1 MEEKGS
7 KSRLFNT
14 SALDPKD
21 EIEERME
28 RGYGLL
34 TELTAGL
41 SEREIH
47 DALNAHV
54 SKGLA
59 QHEDIT
65 LGLLYSI
72 LVDPPA
78 ATKSYRDLAL
88 ITRDGLQLTIIKL
101 NEIVLGKYLKIH
113 EKAGPQLVW
122 IVRELVKNSVVGA
135 DSVCSSLLRQIAGGD
150 LTPKNIW
157 LAESMLDV
165 FTDNRPWLDKQA
177 TFISVV
183 VYTYLRLIEDHSGQ
197 LLANLRQREVEFC
210 VSLMREKFMDCSVI
224 GRDLV
229 RLLQSV
235 ARMPEFEKLW
245 KDMLHNPQTLS
256 PQFTGL
262 LQLLNQRTS
271 RKFLLSRLTP
281 DMEAKI
287 VFLTSKVKFGQQK
300 RYQDWFQK
308 QYLSTPESQ
317 SLRCDLIRFICGV
330 IHPSNEVLCS
340 DIIPRWAVIGWLLT
354 TCTSNVAA
362 SSAKLA
368 LFYDWLF
375 YQPNKDNIMNIEPAI
390 LVMHHSMRSHLAI
403 SATLLDF
410 LCRIMSNFYPPLET
424 QVRQGVFTSLK
435 NILEKRVLPSL
446 QPLFDNNKLDKE
458 LRAMIRE
465 NFSDFCSPEVVKVE
479 DPPTSPLPMQSPPPT
494 PPPPPPTPPTTT
506 PPTLSP
512 TVKEIAVFPEPEPNN
527 KYDDATFSDEE
538 DDNNKG
544 KLKVHEY
551 MFRPIRDV
559 EEVDLEQCLEQL
571 SDELKEV
578 ARKIYDERDEDDTE
592 RQCENVESLCGALL
606 EMDEFDSE
614 QASPLA
620 SFLCQIYKEHFTGEL
635 LPSTLTQ
642 ENLSESI
649 EKPLYVIFRNLSQSS
664 EEEAIPIQLLT
675 LICHMYE
682 KHPQI
687 GYHLLYFLTVS
698 SKSEESKLYV
708 YEEICKNTESGDLE
722 ACLKR
727 DFQTCQEDDIG
738 LLCYVVTP
746 VYNQFSDAT
755 LSNTDLL
762 HIIASCIDASQLQD
776 LICEIMQGNL
786 VMFKEEDLIE
796 TIRTTLEWETFEQY
810 CVWQLLIAHDDVPMD
825 QLSDL
830 APKLTYKEHPEALTS
845 LLLML
850 KNESASFDLLRPIL
864 NRPVVEFDKFTI
876 SMLSHWAL
884 QDDKEFADLMKTMI
898 GKVCTAAK
906 RQRQRPV
913 KHPLPSVD
921 QVLGHLDAL
930 RLTPVTKQCSFF
942 SQETFLISLQLIQA
956 VCDDSQRIKYGD
968 LFALTEELSE
978 SFRTTRSKRKSPGSY
993 SPRSSAASSSSS
1005 SRSKTV
1011 IAAESSSSSSED
1023 EEIAPQRATKR
1034 KKKAQVHGSD
1044 SD

>member
-1 MEEKGS
+1 MDDKGE

-28 RGYGLL
+28 RGHSIL
-34 TELTAGL
+34 TELTSGL

-54 SKGLA
+54 CKGMV
-59 QHEDIT
+59 QHEEIS
-65 LGLLYSI
+65 LGLMYSI
-72 LVDPPA
+72 LVDPPL
-78 ATKSYRDLAL
+78 ATKSYRDMAL
-88 ITRDGLQLTIIKL
+88 ITRDGLQLVIIKL
-101 NEIVLGKYLKIH
+101 NEIILGKYLKLH
-113 EKAGPQLVW
+113 EKASPQLVW

-150 LTPKNIW
+150 ITPKNIW

-165 FTDNRPWLDKQA
+165 LTDNRQWLDKQSG
-177 TFISVV
+177 FIPIV

-210 VSLMREKFMDCSVI
+210 ISLLREKFMDCFMI

-229 RLLQSV
+229 RLLQNV
-235 ARMPEFEKLW
+235 ARIPEFEKFW
-245 KDMLHNPQTLS
+245 KDLLHNPQSLS
-256 PQFTGL
+256 TQYTGI

-281 DMEAKI
+281 DMEAKV

-300 RYQDWFQK
+300 RYQEWFQR

-375 YQPNKDNIMNIEPAI
+375 FQPNKDNIMNIEPAI

-403 SATLLDF
+403 TATLLDF
-410 LCRIMSNFYPPLET
+410 LCRIMANFYPPIEA
-424 QVRQGVFTSLK
+424 QVRQGIQTSLK
-435 NILEKRVLPSL
+435 CILAKRVLPTL

-465 NFSDFCSPEVVKVE
+465 NFAEFCSQEVGKVE
-479 DPPTSPLPMQSPPPT
+479 DVPSQPPT
-494 PPPPPPTPPTTT
+494 P
-506 PPTLSP
+506 TLPVPSSP
-512 TVKEIAVFPEPEPNN
+512 VIGKEVPEFPDLESPG
-527 KYDDATFSDEE
+527 KYDEAIFSDEE

-544 KLKVHEY
+544 KLKLQEY

-559 EEVDLEQCLEQL
+559 EEVDLEQCIEQF
-571 SDELKEV
+571 SDELKDV
-578 ARKIYDERDEDDTE
+578 AGKLYSEREEIDSEA
-592 RQCENVESLCGALL
+592 QCETMESLCETLL
-606 EMDEFDSE
+606 EMDEFDTE

-620 SFLCQIYKEHFTGEL
+620 AFLCQLYKDHFSRQL
-635 LPSTLTQ
+635 LPQELTQ
-642 ENLSESI
+642 ENLIESI
-649 EKPLYVIFRNLSQSS
+649 GKPLFVIFRNLCQSP
-664 EEEAIPIQLLT
+664 EEEACPIQLLT
-675 LICHMYE
+675 LVCHMYE

-687 GYHLLYFLTVS
+687 GYHLIYFLTVS

-708 YEEICKNTESGDLE
+708 YEEVCKNTESGNLE
-722 ACLKR
+722 MCLKN
-727 DFQTCQEDDIG
+727 DFQTCQEDDIR
-738 LLCYVVTP
+738 LLCYIITP
-746 VYNQFSDAT
+746 VYNQFPDAT

-786 VMFKEEDLIE
+786 VMFKEEDLIK

-810 CVWQLLIAHDDVPMD
+810 CVWQLLIAHDEVPMD
-825 QLSDL
+825 QLTEL
-830 APKLTYKEHPEALTS
+830 APQLTYKDHPEALTS

-876 SMLSHWAL
+876 SILSHWAL
-884 QDDKEFADLMKTMI
+884 QDDKEFAELMKTMI
-898 GKVCTAAK
+898 SKVSTAAK
-906 RQRQRPV
+906 RQRQRPP

-921 QVLGHLDAL
+921 QVSGHLEAL
-930 RLTPVTKQCSFF
+930 RLTPVTKQCNFF
-942 SQETFLISLQLIQA
+942 SQEAFLIGLQLLQG
-956 VCDDSQRIKYGD
+956 VCDDAQKMKYGD
-968 LFALTEELSE
+968 LFALTEELGE

-993 SPRSSAASSSSS
+993 SPRSGGSGSGGSSSTGSS
-1005 SRSKTV
+1005 TSRQKTTTV
-1011 IAAESSSSSSED
+1011 VESSSSESED
-1023 EEIAPQRATKR
+1023 EEIVPPRPA
-1034 KKKAQVHGSD
+1034 KKKKKVPVQGSD